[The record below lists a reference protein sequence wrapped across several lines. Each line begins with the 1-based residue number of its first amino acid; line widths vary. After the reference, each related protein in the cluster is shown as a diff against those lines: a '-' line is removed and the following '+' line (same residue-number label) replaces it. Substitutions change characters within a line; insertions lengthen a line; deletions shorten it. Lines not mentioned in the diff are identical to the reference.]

1 MKVTKQHLANDATLF
16 VLQSGSEYIE
26 ISVRDGSARMIE
38 NLKSNKS
45 NRLNDGLDPLDPTG
59 DSSEF
64 DAAMDGFYALLLA
77 LATAGYDLTEMG
89 DAITVAMDSIMNEHG
104 ES

>member
-16 VLQSGSEYIE
+16 VLQAGSEYIE
-26 ISVRDGSARMIE
+26 INVKDGSARLIE
-38 NLKSNKS
+38 NIKT
-45 NRLNDGLDPLDPTG
+45 DPNGPEDW
-59 DSSEF
+59 SEWN
-64 DAAMDGFYALLLA
+64 AALDGFYALLLA